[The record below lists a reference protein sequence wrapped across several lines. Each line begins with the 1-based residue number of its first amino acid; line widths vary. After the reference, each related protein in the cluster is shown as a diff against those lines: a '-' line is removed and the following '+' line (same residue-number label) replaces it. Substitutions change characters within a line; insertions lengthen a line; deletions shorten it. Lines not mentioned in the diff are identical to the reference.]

1 MPSLQALNT
10 AAKIA
15 LPLLSFAGFWG
26 TWGIGFRTGFLKLI
40 KERLTADN
48 KLLPSAEVPL
58 KLTYTWIPP
67 VDALIRRLNV
77 FLWPA
82 IDGRWPGLSLV
93 AWEFSGQFSATWM
106 IAGLEGLRYGNRGK
120 LVTFTTIVGL
130 LSQTIT
136 YGTIVPLYLFF
147 HLLYSPTSLGSNDT
161 PRNSDPTVDLMVDPA
176 ETIAWPIAFTI
187 SYLLPTLLVS
197 FPSPDFTSFTTRQI
211 IMAFWELYPIPFRI
225 LQTLLVRYLSSY
237 IAPSTKAS
245 SSNQHVKSQ
254 SSLRAL
260 RYVYAFA
267 AIVGSAT
274 HVTTLTLSLSSKFF
288 PSLFKA
294 AAVGQLRPQL
304 VLFTTASPLRTIPVK
319 DMGEGLLHFL
329 QYNMNVSNIAPVV
342 WALIQCRN
350 AFTATAKQEWGI
362 SDWLVCL
369 TKVTGI
375 YAFAGSGAATAW
387 LMWQRDEMVLGEKE
401 GKEKRK

>member
-120 LVTFTTIVGL
+120 LVTL
-130 LSQTIT
+130 
-136 YGTIVPLYLFF
+136 
-147 HLLYSPTSLGSNDT
+147 
-161 PRNSDPTVDLMVDPA
+161 
-176 ETIAWPIAFTI
+176 
-187 SYLLPTLLVS
+187 
-197 FPSPDFTSFTTRQI
+197 
-211 IMAFWELYPIPFRI
+211 
-225 LQTLLVRYLSSY
+225 
-237 IAPSTKAS
+237 
-245 SSNQHVKSQ
+245 
-254 SSLRAL
+254 
-260 RYVYAFA
+260 
-267 AIVGSAT
+267 
-274 HVTTLTLSLSSKFF
+274 
-288 PSLFKA
+288 
-294 AAVGQLRPQL
+294 
-304 VLFTTASPLRTIPVK
+304 
-319 DMGEGLLHFL
+319 
-329 QYNMNVSNIAPVV
+329 
-342 WALIQCRN
+342 
-350 AFTATAKQEWGI
+350 
-362 SDWLVCL
+362 
-369 TKVTGI
+369 
-375 YAFAGSGAATAW
+375 
-387 LMWQRDEMVLGEKE
+387 
-401 GKEKRK
+401 